1 MIEFELNTEYIELI
15 KLLKLLQL
23 VESGGM
29 AKQVVD
35 DGAILRN
42 GEIELRKRAK
52 LIKGDIIEFNGNT
65 VRII

>member
-15 KLLKLLQL
+15 KLLKTLQL

-35 DGAILRN
+35 DGAVFRN
-42 GEIELRKRAK
+42 GKIELRKRAK
-52 LIKGDIIEFNGNT
+52 LIKDDIIEFNGNT
-65 VRII
+65 VKII